1 MRNNVLTTFPPALS
15 LDFSI
20 VYAKIRF
27 DFDSFRISN
36 ENRTRTSYRSLSHH
50 QPTKPPTNQTTNK
63 PTTKPPPSDHNQ
75 NRKKNK
81 RIPEKTKSKIENR
94 SRMRKI
100 KLWNQTFGYVWFGTT
115 TSCSGMRPT
124 TAASGCCVCPPTRF
138 GSRTLCSSISE

>member
-75 NRKKNK
+75 NRKK
-81 RIPEKTKSKIENR
+81 KTNEFPKKQNRKSKTDQE
-94 SRMRKI
+94 
-100 KLWNQTFGYVWFGTT
+100 
-115 TSCSGMRPT
+115 
-124 TAASGCCVCPPTRF
+124 
-138 GSRTLCSSISE
+138 